1 MGIPIN
7 FFTPIFIFARLTGWS
22 GHVIEQRVDNK
33 IIRPAANYTG
43 QANRAFVPI
52 DKRG

>member
-22 GHVIEQRVDNK
+22 GHVMEQRVDNK

-43 QANRAFVPI
+43 QANRAFIPI
-52 DKRG
+52 DERG